1 MKMING
7 VSMIPFGLLAGFVDQ
22 NEIRIIELA
31 ENGFRFR
38 MAKNQKN
45 IENTESFRICFYDEK
60 ISDYREIILQKFHI
74 EKPEEEKFY
83 FTYSVFT
90 EQEDFRKEVQ
100 GLLRRYTRYI
110 HLKTEED
117 DAALAEALI
126 GYPAEKDEIF
136 AKNLTEQ
143 KNIWFQ
149 DVPETKLAE
158 VLCEAQEFALE
169 IDRPELYRMYLE
181 ENIQD
186 FMKHYWEQTFFA
198 FSGEIQECVPDRL
211 YIGNQFCHLLFPEE
225 RH

>member
-7 VSMIPFGLLAGFVDQ
+7 VSMIPFGLLAGFADQ

-45 IENTESFRICFYDEK
+45 IENTESFRICFYDGE

-117 DAALAEALI
+117 DAALAEALT

-149 DVPETKLAE
+149 DVPGTKLAE

-169 IDRPELYRMYLE
+169 LDRPELYRMYLE

-186 FMKHYWEQTFFA
+186 FSRSGSKSPWCSGGRSTF
-198 FSGEIQECVPDRL
+198 S
-211 YIGNQFCHLLFPEE
+211 
-225 RH
+225 

>member
-117 DAALAEALI
+117 DAALA
-126 GYPAEKDEIF
+126 
-136 AKNLTEQ
+136 
-143 KNIWFQ
+143 
-149 DVPETKLAE
+149 
-158 VLCEAQEFALE
+158 
-169 IDRPELYRMYLE
+169 
-181 ENIQD
+181 
-186 FMKHYWEQTFFA
+186 
-198 FSGEIQECVPDRL
+198 
-211 YIGNQFCHLLFPEE
+211 
-225 RH
+225 